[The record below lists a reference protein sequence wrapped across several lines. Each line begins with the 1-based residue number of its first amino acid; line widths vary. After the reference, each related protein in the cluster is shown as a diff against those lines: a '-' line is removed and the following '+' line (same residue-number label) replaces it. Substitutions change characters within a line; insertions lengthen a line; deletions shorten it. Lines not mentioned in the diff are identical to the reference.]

1 LLEKERLE
9 SIAEN
14 AIAAGAPD
22 ANAAILATDE
32 ASFRCF
38 TGYGYSNGSTDREG
52 AGQQ

>member
-1 LLEKERLE
+1 MLEKERLE